1 MIYLEYL
8 LFRLF
13 FSQIVEIRIFD
24 CVQYGNC
31 GARCGKADL
40 IIMHALVKAM
50 YARLR
55 CVATRVGGVPE
66 LLADDVGLLVD
77 ASSPREL
84 GGALRP
90 IGGRL

>member
-1 MIYLEYL
+1 MRQGR
-8 LFRLF
+8 FD
-13 FSQIVEIRIFD
+13 IV
-24 CVQYGNC
+24 
-31 GARCGKADL
+31 
-40 IIMHALVKAM
+40 HALVKAM

-84 GGALRP
+84 GGALSLLAGDSER
-90 IGGRL
+90 RQ